1 MNCFTR
7 RLLQIVFLPFNLL
20 LLDFLLNILFDL
32 TVHLFLILSG
42 YDGESGFLEGF
53 FSWFIDLLLL
63 LLLWCLQMWSPN
75 ESNIIQHLDSF
86 ISQPTLPALISVR
99 PLCTLVHDPPW
110 QFSIGWI
117 AVWDAAM
124 SVLHTKLFW
133 ENRQKLDVVFLDLI
147 EHNWNGEQK
156 SQ

>member
-53 FSWFIDLLLL
+53 FS
-63 LLLWCLQMWSPN
+63 
-75 ESNIIQHLDSF
+75 
-86 ISQPTLPALISVR
+86 
-99 PLCTLVHDPPW
+99 
-110 QFSIGWI
+110 
-117 AVWDAAM
+117 
-124 SVLHTKLFW
+124 
-133 ENRQKLDVVFLDLI
+133 
-147 EHNWNGEQK
+147 
-156 SQ
+156 